1 MRQETMVRSRVV
13 PWDDERFLHAY
24 EGARRTALGEGL
36 EVNGPKAARRVE
48 DLLHAAGYPQASVE
62 CERTVEEAM
71 RRIAIWTV
79 RRDG

>member
-13 PWDDERFLHAY
+13 PWDDQPFVHAY
-24 EGARRTALGEGL
+24 EGARRTAVSEGL
-36 EVNGPKAARRVE
+36 EINGPKAARRVE
-48 DLLHAAGYPQASVE
+48 ELLHAAGYPRATVSS
-62 CERTVEEAM
+62 ERTVEEAM